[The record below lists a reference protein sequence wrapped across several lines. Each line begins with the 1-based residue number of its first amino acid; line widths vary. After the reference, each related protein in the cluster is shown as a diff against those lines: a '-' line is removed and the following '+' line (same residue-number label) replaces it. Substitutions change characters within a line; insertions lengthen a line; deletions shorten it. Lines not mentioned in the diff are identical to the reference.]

1 MTIREAAKNVWT
13 RWKAIAHVIGTFQA
27 RAILTI
33 FYFILLAPFALG
45 LRWLADPLRLKRSAG
60 PGWLPRPAGEDEAL
74 VVARR
79 QF

>member
-1 MTIREAAKNVWT
+1 MTMREAAKTLWT
-13 RWKAIAHVIGTFQA
+13 RWKRIAHVIGTFQA
-27 RAILTI
+27 RAILTL

-45 LRWLADPLRLKRSAG
+45 LRCLSDPLRLKRG
-60 PGWLPRPAGEDEAL
+60 VRHGWLPRPAAGDEAL